1 VEGFHPYIRLEL
13 DINNGNIDLI
23 TYR

>member
-23 TYR
+23 QYR